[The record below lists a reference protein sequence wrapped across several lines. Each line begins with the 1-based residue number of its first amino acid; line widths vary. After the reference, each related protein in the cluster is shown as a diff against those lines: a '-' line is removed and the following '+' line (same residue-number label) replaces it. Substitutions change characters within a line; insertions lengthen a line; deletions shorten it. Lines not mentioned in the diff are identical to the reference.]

1 MKHELSK
8 HAYFDQLTDDQLDRV
23 MQNARRLSLT
33 DGEILFR
40 QGDVTDRCYLLL
52 KGHIKLF
59 RISPDGN
66 EKVIEVIDPGHTYG
80 VALMFL
86 EQSEYPLIA
95 ESLGATELISVSTA
109 VFLSVLRESV
119 DLCFLI
125 LEDIS
130 SRIQGMTDDICDL
143 YLSSA
148 TCRVASYLST
158 KSPSNSNEYQLRIPK
173 SVLASRLSIK
183 PETFSRIIKG
193 LKSDGVLEI
202 TGRRVFIKNRMKL
215 ENMADLCCARQ

>member
-23 MQNARRLSLT
+23 VENARRLSLT
-33 DGEILFR
+33 DGETLFR
-40 QGDVTDRCYLLL
+40 QGDVADRCYLLL
-52 KGHIKLF
+52 KGHMKLF

-66 EKVIEVIDPGHTYG
+66 EKVIEVMDPGHTPG

-130 SRIQGMTDDICDL
+130 SRIQGMTDNICDL

-202 TGRRVFIKNRMKL
+202 TGRRVSIKNRMKL